1 MGEELSIVACQPQA
15 GSFPLPPTQ
24 SLNDPGGGDHHSNTA
39 SEGTG
44 SEKPS
49 DLLEAIHLGSEAAR
63 TGLIASPEAGIL
75 PFLPLT
81 EERGSQETNCPC
93 LLTEGQSRAG
103 TSLSHR
109 GLQSDLRV
117 PAELGAES

>member
-15 GSFPLPPTQ
+15 GSFPLSPTQ
-24 SLNDPGGGDHHSNTA
+24 SSNDPGDGDHHPHMA
-39 SEGTG
+39 RVGTG

-49 DLLEAIHLGSEAAR
+49 DLLEAIHLGSEAAK
-63 TGLIASPEAGIL
+63 TGLTASPEAGVL

-81 EERGSQETNCPC
+81 GERGSQETNCPC
-93 LLTEGQSRAG
+93 LLTEGQSRAA

-109 GLQSDLRV
+109 GLQSVR
-117 PAELGAES
+117 